1 MNNVG
6 QYLMGVRLLD
16 VNGELDAALFDVTM
30 YKNKK
35 AVKIAY

>member
-1 MNNVG
+1 
-6 QYLMGVRLLD
+6 MGVRLLD